1 MENIQKQNKLW
12 KNWNKLWKNSKKYG
26 DYEKY

>member
-12 KNWNKLWKNSKKYG
+12 KNWNKLWKTSKKYG